1 MRQVFES
8 KRLRTRIA
16 LQVLV
21 TLLVLPYLYP
31 LIVAVQGSLSGQGWG
46 NYRAVFAVDA
56 VPTFFRN
63 SLLIAAGTIVIVYVC
78 TTLAAFGFSKL
89 YIRGKEVY
97 FWLLLIALTLP
108 EVVLLAPL
116 FVTTIRLG
124 LYDTHFAVILPLA
137 ALQIPFTVLLTR
149 RFVDGIPSELLEA
162 ARVDGANTLRA
173 FWHVI
178 LPLTRP
184 ITAAIVLLTLIG
196 AWNSYLLP
204 LLFLQDPAKQTVTLL
219 PQFFVSQYTNDQT
232 KVLAAA
238 VITAIPE
245 IVAYL
250 CLQRLFERGLS
261 AGAFK

>member
-1 MRQVFES
+1 MFEA
-8 KRLRTRIA
+8 KRPWTRVG
-16 LQVLV
+16 LQVVL
-21 TLLVLPYLYP
+21 TLMVLPFLYP

-46 NYRAVFAVDA
+46 NYRAVFGVGT

-63 SLLIAAGTIVIVYVC
+63 SLLIAAGTITLVYVC
-78 TTLAAFGFSKL
+78 TMLAAFGFSKL
-89 YIRGKEVY
+89 YIRGKEV
-97 FWLLLIALTLP
+97 FLWLLLVALTLP

-124 LYDTHFAVILPLA
+124 LYDTYLAVILPLA

-149 RFVDGIPSELLEA
+149 RFVDGVPNELLEA
-162 ARVDGANTLRA
+162 ARVDGANSLHA
-173 FWHVI
+173 FWHII

-184 ITAAIVLLTLIG
+184 IAAAIVLLTLIS

-219 PQFFVSQYTNDQT
+219 PQYFVSQYTNDQT

-238 VITAIPE
+238 VIAAVPE

-261 AGAFK
+261 AGALR